1 MEITKRR
8 IELSDN
14 RYMEVEKVKDGFDI
28 SVWEIQPDISE
39 DLLNVIDGLNPEDME
54 KIIEILN
61 KFLSGK
67 K

>member
-1 MEITKRR
+1 METTKRR
-8 IELSDN
+8 IELSNN
-14 RYMEVEKVKDGFDI
+14 RYMEVEKVKDSFDI
-28 SVWEIQPDISE
+28 TVWEVVPDISE
-39 DLLNVIDGLNPEDME
+39 DLLNVIDGLSPEDME

>member
-1 MEITKRR
+1 METTKRR
-8 IELSDN
+8 TELSDN

-39 DLLNVIDGLNPEDME
+39 DLLNDIDGLNPEDME